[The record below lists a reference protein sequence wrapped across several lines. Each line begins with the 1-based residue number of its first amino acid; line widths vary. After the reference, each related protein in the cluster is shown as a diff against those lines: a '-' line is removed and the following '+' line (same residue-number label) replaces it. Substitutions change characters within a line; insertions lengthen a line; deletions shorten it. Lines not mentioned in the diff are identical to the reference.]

1 MARRKKSKNDGLAK
15 HIWFVLDVMATIILL
30 DVMATII
37 RLFICKQ
44 ETKYSTLSFSGA
56 MASDLSVNQH
66 ATHVINSYY
75 SVDCV
80 HHIGCLERPVRILLD
95 VSKQPSNVCL

>member
-1 MARRKKSKNDGLAK
+1 MVRIGCDGHNHRIGCGGHNHTLIHFK
-15 HIWFVLDVMATIILL
+15 TRSEVLDI
-30 DVMATII
+30 
-37 RLFICKQ
+37 
-44 ETKYSTLSFSGA
+44 EFSGA

-80 HHIGCLERPVRILLD
+80 HHIGCLEIPVRILLD

>member
-1 MARRKKSKNDGLAK
+1 MTRRKKSKCDGAAK
-15 HIWFVLDVMATIILL
+15 QIWFVSDVVATIIC
-30 DVMATII
+30 
-37 RLFICKQ
+37 LFIYK
-44 ETKYSTLSFSGA
+44 EEIKYSTLSFPVA

-66 ATHVINSYY
+66 ASHVINSYY

-95 VSKQPSNVCL
+95 VSKQLSIICI

>member
-1 MARRKKSKNDGLAK
+1 MTRRKKSKNDGLSK
-15 HIWFVLDVMATIILL
+15 QIWFVSDV
-30 DVMATII
+30 VATII

-44 ETKYSTLSFSGA
+44 ETKYSTLSFPGA

-80 HHIGCLERPVRILLD
+80 HHIGCLEIPVRILLD
-95 VSKQPSNVCL
+95 VSKQLSIICI